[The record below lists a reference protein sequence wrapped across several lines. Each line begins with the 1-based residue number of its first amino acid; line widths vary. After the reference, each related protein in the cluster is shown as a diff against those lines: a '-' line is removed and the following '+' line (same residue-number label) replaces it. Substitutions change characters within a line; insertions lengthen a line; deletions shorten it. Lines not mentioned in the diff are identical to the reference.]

1 MNVKEKLSTFN
12 IILYI
17 TIARGAV
24 GTADRNIRLMST
36 VVSAPS
42 SVTAVENVSLW
53 SSTRYFIKPD
63 LSCSRTVC
71 VSQCPPKP
79 V

>member
-24 GTADRNIRLMST
+24 GTADRNILVMST
-36 VVSAPS
+36 VMSTPA
-42 SVTAVENVSLW
+42 SVTAVENVSL
-53 SSTRYFIKPD
+53 
-63 LSCSRTVC
+63 
-71 VSQCPPKP
+71 
-79 V
+79 